1 VQPLAV
7 TDELDCK
14 MPGVAS
20 NLVEES
26 DVVVWLGDLNYRV
39 ELPRSSVHFLINHK
53 LQEVNPFGSSL
64 SALTLWIVP
73 WSCYTC
79 S

>member
-20 NLVEES
+20 NLVEDS

-53 LQEVNPFGSSL
+53 LQEVNPFGSSP

-73 WSCYTC
+73 RSYYTC